1 MFPNAMG
8 MNNNVNGMG
17 GGMMGMPNMGMG
29 NSGMFNQFGGN
40 NGMAGM
46 GMGGNNGMAGMGM
59 GGNNGMAG
67 MGMGGMTGMNMG
79 MGNPGMFN
87 QFNGNNGMPGM
98 NMPNMGMQMQ
108 GMNNPLMGCQGMNMA
123 GQNPNLEGGNANADW
138 LAGYNMAMKENE
150 AIQENAPDAGNKINC
165 VFKTTQGVVSNV
177 LVEGNKTM
185 GELLKIYLKRMGKEE
200 LIGKKDMGVC
210 FLYNA
215 TKIDFSNKTTI
226 EDFFHLTPNPTLIVN
241 DVNNLIGA

>member
-29 NSGMFNQFGGN
+29 NSGMFNQF
-40 NGMAGM
+40 
-46 GMGGNNGMAGMGM
+46 

-108 GMNNPLMGCQGMNMA
+108 GMNNPFMGCQGMNMT
-123 GQNPNLEGGNANADW
+123 GQTPNVEGGNADW
-138 LAGYNMAMKENE
+138 MAGYNMAMKESE
-150 AIQENAPDAGNKINC
+150 ALQENAPDTGNKINC

-177 LVEGNKTM
+177 LIEGNKTM
-185 GELLKIYLKRMGKEE
+185 GELLKVYLKRMGKEE
-200 LIGKKDMGVC
+200 LIGKKDVGVC

-226 EDFFHLTPNPTLIVN
+226 EDFFHFTPNPTLIVN

>member
-17 GGMMGMPNMGMG
+17 GGMMGIP
-29 NSGMFNQFGGN
+29 
-40 NGMAGM
+40 
-46 GMGGNNGMAGMGM
+46 
-59 GGNNGMAG
+59 
-67 MGMGGMTGMNMG
+67 NMG

-87 QFNGNNGMPGM
+87 QFGNNGMGMGGGMPNMGMGNPGMFNQFGNNGMPGM
-98 NMPNMGMQMQ
+98 NMPNMGMGMQ
-108 GMNNPLMGCQGMNMA
+108 GMNNPFMGVQGMNMA
-123 GQNPNLEGGNANADW
+123 GQMPNVDGGNADW
-138 LAGYNMAMKENE
+138 MAGYNMAMKENE
-150 AIQENAPDAGNKINC
+150 VIQDNSAENKINC

-177 LVEGNKTM
+177 LVDGNKTM
-185 GELLKIYLKRMGKEE
+185 GELLKLYLKRMGKEE
-200 LIGKKDMGVC
+200 LIDKKDMGIC

-226 EDFFHLTPNPTLIVN
+226 EDFFHSTPNPTLIVN

>member
-8 MNNNVNGMG
+8 MNNNMNGMG

-29 NSGMFNQFGGN
+29 NPGMFNQFGGN
-40 NGMAGM
+40 NGM
-46 GMGGNNGMAGMGM
+46 GMGGGMAGMP
-59 GGNNGMAG
+59 
-67 MGMGGMTGMNMG
+67 NMG

-87 QFNGNNGMPGM
+87 QFNNGMPGM
-98 NMPNMGMQMQ
+98 NMPNMGMQ
-108 GMNNPLMGCQGMNMA
+108 GMNNPFMAGQMNMNMA
-123 GQNPNLEGGNANADW
+123 GQMPNVEGGNADW
-138 LAGYNMAMKENE
+138 MAGYNMAMKESE
-150 AIQENAPDAGNKINC
+150 VLQENAPDTGNKINC

-200 LIGKKDMGVC
+200 LIGKKDVGVC

-226 EDFFHLTPNPTLIVN
+226 EDFFHFTPNPTLIVN

>member
-8 MNNNVNGMG
+8 MNNNANGMG

-29 NSGMFNQFGGN
+29 NPGMFNQFGGN

-46 GMGGNNGMAGMGM
+46 GMGGMA
-59 GGNNGMAG
+59 
-67 MGMGGMTGMNMG
+67 GMNMG

-98 NMPNMGMQMQ
+98 NMPNMGMMQ
-108 GMNNPLMGCQGMNMA
+108 GMNNPFMGNQGMNMN
-123 GQNPNLEGGNANADW
+123 GQMPNLEGGNADW
-138 LAGYNMAMKENE
+138 LAGYNMALKENE
-150 AIQENAPDAGNKINC
+150 VTQENSNDGGNKVNC
-165 VFKTTQGVVSNV
+165 VFKTTQGIISNV

-226 EDFFHLTPNPTLIVN
+226 EDFFHFTPNPTLIVN

>member
-17 GGMMGMPNMGMG
+17 GGMMGMP
-29 NSGMFNQFGGN
+29 
-40 NGMAGM
+40 
-46 GMGGNNGMAGMGM
+46 
-59 GGNNGMAG
+59 
-67 MGMGGMTGMNMG
+67 NMG

-108 GMNNPLMGCQGMNMA
+108 GMNNPFMGGQGMNMA
-123 GQNPNLEGGNANADW
+123 GQMPNVEGGNADW

-150 AIQENAPDAGNKINC
+150 VTQENDNSGGNKVNC

-200 LIGKKDMGVC
+200 LIGKKDVGVC

-226 EDFFHLTPNPTLIVN
+226 EDFFHFTPNPTLIVN

>member
-29 NSGMFNQFGGN
+29 NSGMFNQF
-40 NGMAGM
+40 
-46 GMGGNNGMAGMGM
+46 

-108 GMNNPLMGCQGMNMA
+108 GMNNPFMGCQGMNMA

-177 LVEGNKTM
+177 SVEGNKTM

-210 FLYNA
+210 SLYNA

>member
-29 NSGMFNQFGGN
+29 NPGMFNQFGGN
-40 NGMAGM
+40 NGMVGM
-46 GMGGNNGMAGMGM
+46 GMGGGMMGM
-59 GGNNGMAG
+59 P
-67 MGMGGMTGMNMG
+67 NMG

-108 GMNNPLMGCQGMNMA
+108 GMNNPFMGGQGMNMA
-123 GQNPNLEGGNANADW
+123 GQMPNVEGGNADW

-150 AIQENAPDAGNKINC
+150 VTQENDNSGGNKVNC

-200 LIGKKDMGVC
+200 LIGKKDVGVC

-226 EDFFHLTPNPTLIVN
+226 EDFFHFTPNPTLIVN

>member
-1 MFPNAMG
+1 
-8 MNNNVNGMG
+8 
-17 GGMMGMPNMGMG
+17 MMGMP
-29 NSGMFNQFGGN
+29 
-40 NGMAGM
+40 
-46 GMGGNNGMAGMGM
+46 
-59 GGNNGMAG
+59 
-67 MGMGGMTGMNMG
+67 NMG

-108 GMNNPLMGCQGMNMA
+108 GMNNPFMGGQGMNMA
-123 GQNPNLEGGNANADW
+123 GQMPNVEGGNADW

-150 AIQENAPDAGNKINC
+150 VTQENDNSGGNKVNC

-200 LIGKKDMGVC
+200 LIGKKDVGVC

-226 EDFFHLTPNPTLIVN
+226 EDFFHFTPNPTLIVN

>member
-8 MNNNVNGMG
+8 MNNNANGMG

-29 NSGMFNQFGGN
+29 NPGMFNQFGGN

-46 GMGGNNGMAGMGM
+46 GMGGMA
-59 GGNNGMAG
+59 
-67 MGMGGMTGMNMG
+67 GMNMG

-98 NMPNMGMQMQ
+98 NMPNMGMAMQ
-108 GMNNPLMGCQGMNMA
+108 GMNNPFMGNQGMNMN
-123 GQNPNLEGGNANADW
+123 GQMPNLEGGNADW

-150 AIQENAPDAGNKINC
+150 VTQENSNDGGNKVNC

-200 LIGKKDMGVC
+200 LIGKKDVGVC

-215 TKIDFSNKTTI
+215 TKIEFSNKTTI
-226 EDFFHLTPNPTLIVN
+226 EDFFHFTPNPTLIVN